1 MPNWCNNEVVISGSP
16 AQITRLLEKGRGDE
30 GRFFL
35 SNIYPCPEN
44 LRKVSAGSEE
54 DFYRVKHGTTTEWE
68 RYRSYEWV
76 AKLNGGEAPTTREQV
91 IAALEKRHSDFHEKA
106 DQYKR
111 NLEEH
116 GHATWYTWCVAN
128 WGTKWDIEAHIAPRD
143 ENDDTG
149 QLNFDSAWS
158 PPVDAFVEIS
168 SQFPELRIEC
178 RYFEEG
184 CNFIGVCIIEDGA
197 VVAEDED
204 SCDSDNLDRFEFAPM
219 REEDWE

>member
-1 MPNWCNNEVVISGSP
+1 MPNWCWNHLEVTGDEIQLREFV
-16 AQITRLLEKGRGDE
+16 EKSVSIHEESDQCFSFEGTLPRGD
-30 GRFFL
+30 
-35 SNIYPCPEN
+35 
-44 LRKVSAGSEE
+44 RK
-54 DFYRVKHGTTTEWE
+54 DW
-68 RYRSYEWV
+68 YEWSV
-76 AKLNGGEAPTTREQV
+76 N
-91 IAALEKRHSDFHEKA
+91 
-106 DQYKR
+106 
-111 NLEEH
+111 
-116 GHATWYTWCVAN
+116 N

-219 REEDWE
+219 REEDWDEE